1 MAFGNVKRKAM
12 DMLDNFLSSRIE
24 QKMAQEEEREQ
35 RHGLV
40 GPPKLWRN
48 KRAFQIRF
56 LKKYGLRPQHK
67 LVDLGCGTLRGGIP
81 LIEYLQ
87 KGHYYGLEVREE
99 TLEEGRKELAEAGL
113 ESKKP
118 VLLPSPDL
126 SVIDLGASIDYIWA
140 FSVLVHMEDAIL
152 DSALGFVKKHL
163 APQGVFY
170 ANVGLGEAPERKW
183 QGFPV
188 VRRKLE
194 FYEEACRKHGLACE
208 DMGLLSSFGN
218 ATAHQGQGFQHMLKI
233 TPVTA

>member
-1 MAFGNVKRKAM
+1 MAFGNVKRKAL
-12 DMLDNFLSSRIE
+12 DMLDSLLASRIQEKLEQE
-24 QKMAQEEEREQ
+24 QKHEQ

-48 KRAFQIRF
+48 KRAFQIKF
-56 LKKYGLRPQHK
+56 LKKHGLKPQHK

-113 ESKKP
+113 EHKNP

-126 SVIDLGASIDYIWA
+126 PAIDLGTKCEYIWA
-140 FSVLVHMEDAIL
+140 FSVLVHMNDSIL
-152 DSALGFVKKHL
+152 DGALGFVAKHL
-163 APQGVFY
+163 AQDGVFF

-188 VRRKLE
+188 VRRTLE
-194 FYEEACRKHGLACE
+194 FYKNACLKHGLACE
-208 DMGLLSSFGN
+208 DLGLLSSFGD
-218 ATAHQGQGFQHMLKI
+218 TKAHNGQGFQHMLKI
-233 TPVTA
+233 TRLPS